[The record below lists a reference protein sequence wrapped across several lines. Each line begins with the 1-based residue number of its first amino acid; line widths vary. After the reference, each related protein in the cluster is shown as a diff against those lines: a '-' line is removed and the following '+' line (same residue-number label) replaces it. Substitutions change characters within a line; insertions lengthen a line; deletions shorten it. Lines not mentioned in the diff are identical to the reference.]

1 MPRNN
6 APVPRAPRNVSLFYI
21 LASLALITAALYWAR
36 AVLIPVAL
44 AILLAFLLTPVVVA
58 LQRRGLGR
66 VLSVILVAV
75 LAFTFLGGISWV
87 VGRQFVALINDLPS
101 YQDNIKRKITDIRSA
116 GKGGFFEKAQET
128 AEQIGQE
135 LQAEERPVASR
146 DKPIPVV
153 IQPPSMLWQVPVL
166 LEPLA
171 TAGLVIV
178 LVLFMLLDRG
188 DLRNRF
194 IRLVG
199 YGRLTV
205 TTKALEEA
213 GMRISRYLLMQ
224 SLLNGSQ
231 GLVLGVGLWLIGLPY
246 AILWGALTALLRF
259 IPYAGPVAAA
269 LFPAFLSLAV
279 FPGWQQPLMVI
290 GLILLLELISNM
302 IMEPLLYGRTAGVSE
317 VLLMVAIAFWTWLW
331 GPIGLLLAT
340 PLTVSL
346 GVLGRYVPQLE
357 FLGVLLSDEPALETH
372 TSYYQRLVARDEDE
386 AEDLIEEY
394 LQTHTLVETYDE
406 VLVPALHAAKK
417 DHVRGNLS
425 DDDMLFIVQ
434 TTHDIVEDIGS
445 HPPQQALPETTEATA
460 NGLDHNSS
468 PLPKVQVMGCP
479 ARDQADEVTLFMLQQ
494 LLDPGHFEFELLP
507 ATMLVSE
514 IMALL
519 DQQHPGGLL
528 CLGILAPGGMAQ
540 ARYLCKRLRAR
551 DAEIKIVVGRW
562 GLSQHNE
569 NSENL
574 LLAAGADYIGIT
586 LQETCAQIA
595 QLEPV
600 VRSTLLER
608 LQTESQT

>member
-1 MPRNN
+1 MH
-6 APVPRAPRNVSLFYI
+6 
-21 LASLALITAALYWAR
+21 
-36 AVLIPVAL
+36 
-44 AILLAFLLTPVVVA
+44 
-58 LQRRGLGR
+58 
-66 VLSVILVAV
+66 
-75 LAFTFLGGISWV
+75 
-87 VGRQFVALINDLPS
+87 
-101 YQDNIKRKITDIRSA
+101 
-116 GKGGFFEKAQET
+116 
-128 AEQIGQE
+128 
-135 LQAEERPVASR
+135 
-146 DKPIPVV
+146 
-153 IQPPSMLWQVPVL
+153 
-166 LEPLA
+166 
-171 TAGLVIV
+171 
-178 LVLFMLLDRG
+178 
-188 DLRNRF
+188 
-194 IRLVG
+194 
-199 YGRLTV
+199 
-205 TTKALEEA
+205 
-213 GMRISRYLLMQ
+213 

-231 GLVLGVGLWLIGLPY
+231 GLVVWVGLWLIGLPY
-246 AILWGALTALLRF
+246 AFLWGVLTALLRF

-269 LFPAFLSLAV
+269 LFPSFLSLAV

-302 IMEPLLYGRTAGVSE
+302 VMEPLLYGRTAGVSE

-425 DDDMLFIVQ
+425 DEDMLFIVQ

-460 NGLDHNSS
+460 NGLDHHS
-468 PLPKVQVMGCP
+468 PSLPKVQVMGCP

-494 LLDPGHFEFELLP
+494 LLDPRHFEFELLP
-507 ATMLVSE
+507 ATMLASE
-514 IMALL
+514 IVAL

-540 ARYLCKRLRAR
+540 ARYLCKRLRAQ
-551 DAEIKIVVGRW
+551 DAAIKIVVGWW

-586 LQETCAQIA
+586 LQETCTQIA
-595 QLEPV
+595 QLESV
-600 VRSTLLER
+600 VRSMLLER
-608 LQTESQT
+608 SQTESQT